1 MKSYGLFSIEAD
13 LVVMEATNWLQDRAY
28 YRIPAIAPY
37 IAPAGKRRFSE
48 QDKADMRRMARESGW
63 AEFGGKAAGGN
74 ETLGHSVGGHWLTP
88 SGKSQRE
95 LNEDGQGRT
104 KWIGQPE
111 WARGF
116 GMSPEEIG
124 HAVEK
129 AIAGERLGSKQR
141 EVLQSMIDALYEQR
155 AEG

>member
-13 LVVMEATNWLQDRAY
+13 LVVIEAVSWLQDRAY

-37 IAPAGKRRFSE
+37 IAPTGKRRFSA
-48 QDKADMRRMARESGW
+48 QDQADMRRMANESGW
-63 AEFGGKAAGGN
+63 QEIGGRGTGAGSYALERLGVRSAAEMNEAG
-74 ETLGHSVGGHWLTP
+74 L
-88 SGKSQRE
+88 
-95 LNEDGQGRT
+95 GRT
-104 KWIGQPE
+104 VWLGQPE

-116 GMSPEEIG
+116 GMSPVEIG

-141 EVLQSMIDALYEQR
+141 EVVQSMIDALYEQR
-155 AEG
+155 AE